1 MTAPGWIAAAVRDFG
16 RGAGIEGFA
25 LNDRGTAAFRFA
37 NGIALRF
44 EYTGAELVMAAS
56 VPAANG
62 AETARRI
69 LACAHPDAR
78 FGARMRAGYLAK
90 SGCAV
95 FAVRLT
101 AQDVTLPALDAVFG
115 ALWRVATEFG
125 GVS

>member
-1 MTAPGWIAAAVRDFG
+1 
-16 RGAGIEGFA
+16 
-25 LNDRGTAAFRFA
+25 
-37 NGIALRF
+37 
-44 EYTGAELVMAAS
+44 
-56 VPAANG
+56 
-62 AETARRI
+62 
-69 LACAHPDAR
+69 
-78 FGARMRAGYLAK
+78 MRAGYLAK